1 MIVKDGL
8 AAIKRI
14 PPRVKIVRV
23 NGTDYLFRI
32 QHNISMCWVK
42 EEDAPSVLAI
52 REKGCCGGGMHSVFT
67 EALDHD
73 VRRWHNGGR

>member
-1 MIVKDGL
+1 MIVKDGF

-14 PPRVKIVRV
+14 PARGKLIRV
-23 NGTDYLFRI
+23 NGTEYLFRI

-52 REKGCCGGGMHSVFT
+52 RERGCCGGGMHSVFQ
-67 EALDHD
+67 EALEHD
-73 VRRWHNGGR
+73 VRRWTVGGR